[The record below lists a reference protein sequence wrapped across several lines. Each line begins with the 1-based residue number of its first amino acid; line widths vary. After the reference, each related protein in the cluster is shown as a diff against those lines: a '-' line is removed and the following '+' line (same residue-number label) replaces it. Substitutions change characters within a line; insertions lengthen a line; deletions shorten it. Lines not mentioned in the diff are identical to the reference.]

1 MGNDDEDVLYIG
13 EIYTEMIK
21 ICQTLVDNITK
32 LEKWMIYPF
41 SMHQGMNTVLVGRLI
56 EK

>member
-1 MGNDDEDVLYIG
+1 VGNDDEDVLYIG

-32 LEKWMIYPF
+32 LDK
-41 SMHQGMNTVLVGRLI
+41 
-56 EK
+56 